1 MFNIRKTKIVSA
13 PVEEV
18 LEVTAPE
25 VDLEPVEVTVY
36 NIDQLIIAKQDEN
49 TAEGELIDGNDQS
62 YKYVWDKK
70 LKRISSLTGERVD
83 SLTWT
88 LCENVLQKYY
98 VKSEPVVKEE
108 PVEIKIAEAL
118 KVALAP
124 IVSSIKTL
132 ETKIASQRQAPAPAP
147 VQPAPRPQVVQSA
160 PSMPADTPAISVAD
174 DDISQNAM
182 RFLQQS
188 GADDPSIDFMSL

>member
-25 VDLEPVEVTVY
+25 FDLEPVEVTVY
-36 NIDQLIIAKQDEN
+36 NIDQLIIVKQDEN
-49 TAEGELIDGNDQS
+49 TAEGELMDGNDQF

-108 PVEIKIAEAL
+108 PVELKIAEAL

-147 VQPAPRPQVVQSA
+147 VQPVPRPQVVQSA
-160 PSMPADTPAISVAD
+160 PSMPADTPAINVAD